1 MSAIVTIEMTGEQQ
15 LIAALIKA
23 DEIVSDFRPVFE
35 ELSDEVFVDMQRHI
49 ERHPGPP
56 LAASTIKRKGHS
68 RILRDKDDLYG
79 SFQKGGA
86 NNILRISRLEA
97 IYGTADIK
105 AVWHHEGR
113 GVPKRTV
120 IEVTGEQEAKYT
132 RIAAENLNKQ
142 LKEIGL

>member
-1 MSAIVTIEMTGEQQ
+1 MIVAIEMTGAQE
-15 LIAALIKA
+15 LIVAFIRAE
-23 DEIVSDFRPVFE
+23 EILSDFRPVFE

-86 NNILRISRLEA
+86 GNILRIRPLEA
-97 IYGTADIK
+97 EYGTTDPK
-105 AVWHHEGR
+105 AMFHHLGTSR
-113 GVPKRTV
+113 MPRRTV
-120 IEVTGEQEAKYT
+120 IEVTGAQEAKYT
-132 RIAAENLNKQ
+132 RIAAENLSRQ